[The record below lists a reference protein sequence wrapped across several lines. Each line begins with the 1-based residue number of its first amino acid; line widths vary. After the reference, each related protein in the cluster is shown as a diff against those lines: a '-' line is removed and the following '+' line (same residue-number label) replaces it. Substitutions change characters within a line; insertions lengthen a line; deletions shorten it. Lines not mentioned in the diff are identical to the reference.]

1 MSGQLVEWRPSL
13 QGLDQ
18 AEAVA
23 WTWNMVMLP
32 IASYVS
38 CGFTGVSGLLKEILE
53 GSFKKNAG
61 PQKALAS
68 GSVGGY

>member
-1 MSGQLVEWRPSL
+1 MVIL
-13 QGLDQ
+13 QR
-18 AEAVA
+18 A
-23 WTWNMVMLP
+23 
-32 IASYVS
+32 S
-38 CGFTGVSGLLKEILE
+38 CGSCGGTGVSGLLKEIVG